1 MGERAL
7 LGGRYELGP
16 AIGSGGFATVFRA
29 RDRQAN
35 VDVAVKLVPPNL
47 FARNIGPGSPGPPGS
62 PGGDRLR
69 AEAAIL
75 KRLSSRHLARV
86 FELGSDEQGVWL
98 VTELVDGVWLSVEG
112 LGRALLPHEIL
123 RVARGLLEGLS
134 VAHAAGVIHADVKPS
149 NILVPRTAKALDGPK
164 LIDFGLARLT
174 SRAEIARE
182 LGESAPASGVVVG
195 SARWMAP
202 EVLSGRVPDMRSD
215 VYSAGLVLFELL
227 GDGDLFPADERR
239 EQLRARIAGD
249 PILEGRVAPPL
260 SSVLARMLARDPAK
274 RYRDA
279 AEALGAV
286 IDLDTAPVS
295 TVGDDVP
302 SRAALD
308 TAPPSMS
315 GSRPSFIYASS
326 TAPPPM
332 RGAAPGAA
340 ASSTRPPAR
349 AASVGSAP
357 PLSTSSPSSRAA
369 PPRGA
374 ATPSAVTPW
383 GGPASTRGLGTS
395 DRRPIDLQTQA
406 PGRVSSVPVASRTMT
421 TRPPPAAR
429 LRALPENGAEG
440 LRETLRYLDLP
451 MLDALARRERGNAT
465 GRVARAVALA
475 LRLEL
480 DAAALILE
488 PLALSSDIARAV
500 GATVLAPRARRV
512 TRARVDSDREDKW
525 IDTVPAELGALLAAF
540 AVALSQRDDAARDV
554 SRCTRLLERL
564 DRADAAAAAAA
575 DTEAHGRIESARITL
590 RIAVAAAR
598 VRSGE
603 LTSGA
608 ALDLVAPLE
617 TGDGRA
623 RSAFDGVVRPLLAA
637 AIGVRVD
644 EGRARDDLE
653 RAVRAANESGATLL
667 EACASAAWGRLL
679 VDAPLRVDQGL
690 AVLERA
696 TTLLAHGDAPSL
708 EHEAEHHRA
717 AALIVQGRWKEAVP
731 PLQAAREAAHAERS
745 IEAEVL
751 SASLEVVA
759 HLALGDHDPAR
770 EAAAAL
776 GEARIGSA
784 RGRAAALAWIA
795 KCLEALASGDRD
807 AAEDA
812 LAEASARSREAG
824 ADSAD
829 AYVLVEVLAMLFDAA
844 KGSLPDVVAPAA
856 ELEKFAAERGFT
868 SFYWFDV
875 LRSVLERVDD
885 PAVRAP
891 MQDVLARVALLLGPA
906 SRIARDRRTS
916 APPAY

>member
-7 LGGRYELGP
+7 LGGRYELGQ

-35 VDVAVKLVPPNL
+35 TDVAVKLVPPGFDASHL
-47 FARNIGPGSPGPPGS
+47 SE
-62 PGGDRLR
+62 RLR
-69 AEAAIL
+69 SEAAVLERL
-75 KRLSSRHLARV
+75 KKLSSRHVARV
-86 FELGSDEQGVWL
+86 FELGSDASGVWL
-98 VTELVDGVWLSVEG
+98 VTELIDGMPLSVEA
-112 LGRALLPHEIL
+112 LGRALLPHEVL
-123 RVARGLLEGLS
+123 RVARGVLEGLS
-134 VAHAAGVIHADVKPS
+134 VAHGAGVVHADVKPS
-149 NILVPRTAKALDGPK
+149 NILVPRTEKALDGPK
-164 LIDFGLARLT
+164 LIDFGLARIT
-174 SRAEIARE
+174 TRAVLARE
-182 LGESAPASGVVVG
+182 LGEGPREPQSGVVVG

-202 EVLSGRVPDMRSD
+202 EVLNGQPPDMRSD
-215 VYSAGLVLFELL
+215 VYSAGLVLFALL
-227 GDGDLFPADERR
+227 GDGELFQADERSDSAGGFR
-239 EQLRARIAGD
+239 DSQQLRARIANE
-249 PILEGRVAPPL
+249 PVLEGRVPPPL
-260 SSVLARMLARDPAK
+260 SAVLARMLARDPAK
-274 RYRDA
+274 RYRDGS
-279 AEALGAV
+279 EALGAV

-295 TVGDDVP
+295 TVVDD
-302 SRAALD
+302 
-308 TAPPSMS
+308 APAPGMR
-315 GSRPSFIYASS
+315 GSRPSLAGYGDAPPSRSSSGFNTS
-326 TAPPPM
+326 TAPPPAS
-332 RGAAPGAA
+332 RSAGTAAPPSMRAPSFSKPFGVEPSAP
-340 ASSTRPPAR
+340 SSRAPSVPRLSPATSGPSTSAFLPPAR
-349 AASVGSAP
+349 ASVP
-357 PLSTSSPSSRAA
+357 SRA
-369 PPRGA
+369 
-374 ATPSAVTPW
+374 
-383 GGPASTRGLGTS
+383 L
-395 DRRPIDLQTQA
+395 
-406 PGRVSSVPVASRTMT
+406 SSVPAASRSTS
-421 TRPPPAAR
+421 TRPPPASR
-429 LRALPENGAEG
+429 LRALPENGADG
-440 LRETLRYLDLP
+440 LRETLRHLDLP

-525 IDTVPAELGALLAAF
+525 IDTVPAELAALLAAF
-540 AVALSQRDDAARDV
+540 AAALSGRDDAARDA
-554 SRCTRLLERL
+554 SRCTRCLERL
-564 DRADAAAAAAA
+564 ERLERATA
-575 DTEAHGRIESARITL
+575 DPEARGRIESARITL

-598 VRSGE
+598 VRTGE
-603 LTSGA
+603 LTSEA
-608 ALDLVAPLE
+608 ALDLTTPLE
-617 TGDGRA
+617 TGDGRT
-623 RSAFDGVVRPLLAA
+623 RSAFDRVVRPLLAA
-637 AIGVRVD
+637 AIGVRID

-653 RAVRAANESGATLL
+653 RAVRASNESGATLL

-679 VDAPLRVDQGL
+679 VDAPLRVEQGL

-731 PLQAAREAAHAERS
+731 ALQSAREAAHAERAV
-745 IEAEVL
+745 EAEVL

-776 GEARIGSA
+776 GEARIGTA

-795 KCLEALASGDRD
+795 KCLEALASGERE

-829 AYVLVEVLAMLFDAA
+829 AYVLVEVLNMLFDAA
-844 KGSLPDVVAPAA
+844 KGSPADVVAPAA
-856 ELEKFAAERGFT
+856 ELERFAAERGFT

-875 LRSVLERVDD
+875 LRSVLDRVDD
-885 PAVRAP
+885 PATRGP
-891 MQDVLARVALLLGPA
+891 MQDVLARVAILLGPA

-916 APPAY
+916 APPGLGP

>member
-1 MGERAL
+1 VGERAL
-7 LGGRYELGP
+7 LGGRYELGQ

-35 VDVAVKLVPPNL
+35 TDVAVKLVPPG
-47 FARNIGPGSPGPPGS
+47 FDAARLSE
-62 PGGDRLR
+62 RLR
-69 AEAAIL
+69 SEAAVLERL
-75 KRLSSRHLARV
+75 KRLSSRHVARV
-86 FELGSDEQGVWL
+86 FELGSDSQGVWL
-98 VTELVDGVWLSVEG
+98 VTELIDGVPLSVEA
-112 LGRALLPHEIL
+112 LGRALLPHEVL
-123 RVARGLLEGLS
+123 RVARGVLEGLS
-134 VAHAAGVIHADVKPS
+134 VAHGAGIVHADVKPS
-149 NILVPRTAKALDGPK
+149 NILVPRTEKALDGPK

-174 SRAEIARE
+174 TRADLARE
-182 LGESAPASGVVVG
+182 LGEGAADVPTGVVVG

-202 EVLSGRVPDMRSD
+202 EVLGGLPSSMRSD
-215 VYSAGLVLFELL
+215 VYSAGLVLFALL
-227 GDGDLFPADERR
+227 GDGELFLGQERR
-239 EQLRARIAGD
+239 ELANGFHDTNQLRARMASD
-249 PILEGRVAPPL
+249 PILEGRVPPPL
-260 SSVLARMLARDPAK
+260 SAVLARMLARDPGK

-295 TVGDDVP
+295 TVGDDE
-302 SRAALD
+302 AA
-308 TAPPSMS
+308 ASMR
-315 GSRPSFIYASS
+315 GSRPSLTEAAPARGRFPSSS
-326 TAPPPM
+326 TAPPP
-332 RGAAPGAA
+332 
-340 ASSTRPPAR
+340 
-349 AASVGSAP
+349 
-357 PLSTSSPSSRAA
+357 
-369 PPRGA
+369 
-374 ATPSAVTPW
+374 
-383 GGPASTRGLGTS
+383 
-395 DRRPIDLQTQA
+395 
-406 PGRVSSVPVASRTMT
+406 ASRTRGNNSTAPPPAPRVSAMPPSTYVPPRASSMPGTSRITT
-421 TRPPPAAR
+421 TRPPPASR
-429 LRALPENGAEG
+429 LRALPELGADG
-440 LRETLRYLDLP
+440 LRETLRHLDLP

-512 TRARVDSDREDKW
+512 TRARVDSDRDDKW
-525 IDTVPAELGALLAAF
+525 IDTVPIELGALLASF
-540 AVALSQRDDAARDV
+540 AAALSGRDDAARNAA
-554 SRCTRLLERL
+554 RCTRCLERL
-564 DRADAAAAAAA
+564 ERAHADADA
-575 DTEAHGRIESARITL
+575 DTRARIESQRVTL

-598 VRSGE
+598 VLAGE
-603 LTSGA
+603 LTSEAG
-608 ALDLVAPLE
+608 LDLVAPLE
-617 TGDGRA
+617 TGDGRT
-623 RSAFDGVVRPLLAA
+623 RSAFDRVVRPLLVA

-653 RAVRAANESGATLL
+653 RAVRGANESGATLL

-679 VDAPLRVDQGL
+679 VDAPLRVEQGL

-731 PLQAAREAAHAERS
+731 ALQSAREAAHAERAV
-745 IEAEVL
+745 EAEVL

-776 GEARIGSA
+776 GEARIGTA

-795 KCLEALASGDRD
+795 KCLEALASGDRE

-812 LAEASARSREAG
+812 LAEASARAREAG

-829 AYVLVEVLAMLFDAA
+829 AYVLVEVLNMLFDAA
-844 KGSLPDVVAPAA
+844 KGSLADVVAPAA
-856 ELEKFAAERGFT
+856 ELERFAAERGFT

-875 LRSVLERVDD
+875 LRSVLGRVDD
-885 PAVRAP
+885 PAVRGP
-891 MQDVLARVALLLGPA
+891 MLDVLGRVALLLGPA

-916 APPAY
+916 APPGLGP

>member
-35 VDVAVKLVPPNL
+35 ADVAVKLVPPNL
-47 FARNIGPGSPGPPGS
+47 YSRELGSTS
-62 PGGDRLR
+62 QAAEQLR
-69 AEAAIL
+69 SEAAIL
-75 KRLSSRHLARV
+75 KKLSSRHLARV
-86 FELGSDEQGVWL
+86 FELGSDAQGVWL
-98 VTELVDGVWLSVEG
+98 VTEYIDGVWLSVDG
-112 LGRALLPHEIL
+112 LGRALLPHEVL

-134 VAHAAGVIHADVKPS
+134 VAHAAGVVHADVKPS
-149 NILVPRTAKALDGPK
+149 NILVPRSEKALDNPK

-174 SRAEIARE
+174 PRAEIARE
-182 LGESAPASGVVVG
+182 LGESAPASGVVMG

-202 EVLSGRVPDMRSD
+202 EVLSGRAADMRSD
-215 VYSAGLVLFELL
+215 VYSAGLVLFDLL
-227 GDGDLFPADERR
+227 GEGDLFPADERR
-239 EQLRARIAGD
+239 DQLRARIAGD
-249 PILEGRVAPPL
+249 PVLEGRVPAPL
-260 SSVLARMLARDPAK
+260 STVLARMLARDPAG

-279 AEALGAV
+279 GEALGAV
-286 IDLDTAPVS
+286 VDLDTAPVS
-295 TVGDDVP
+295 TVGDN
-302 SRAALD
+302 AAARS
-308 TAPPSMS
+308 TRETVPPSMRVP
-315 GSRPSFIYASS
+315 GARPSFIYASS

-332 RGAAPGAA
+332 RGSVPSAAPASGASA
-340 ASSTRPPAR
+340 APA
-349 AASVGSAP
+349 
-357 PLSTSSPSSRAA
+357 PLSARPAPSSRAMSSRPSHV
-369 PPRGA
+369 PPNV
-374 ATPSAVTPW
+374 TSPVLPPPS
-383 GGPASTRGLGTS
+383 PAK
-395 DRRPIDLQTQA
+395 
-406 PGRVSSVPVASRTMT
+406 VSSIPAMSRTMS
-421 TRPPPAAR
+421 TRPPPASR
-429 LRALPENGAEG
+429 LRALPENGADG
-440 LRETLRYLDLP
+440 LRETLRHLDLP

-512 TRARVDSDREDKW
+512 TRARIDSDREDKW

-540 AVALSQRDDAARDV
+540 AAALSQRDDAARDA
-554 SRCTRLLERL
+554 SRCARLLERL
-564 DRADAAAAAAA
+564 DAAEAEVRTDA
-575 DTEAHGRIESARITL
+575 EARGRIDSARITL
-590 RIAVAAAR
+590 RIAMAAAR
-598 VRSGE
+598 VRTGE

-623 RSAFDGVVRPLLAA
+623 RTAFDRVVRPLLAA

-717 AALIVQGRWKEAVP
+717 AALIVQGRWKEAVQ
-731 PLQAAREAAHAERS
+731 PLRAAREAAHAERAV
-745 IEAEVL
+745 EAEVL

-776 GEARIGSA
+776 GEARIGTA
-784 RGRAAALAWIA
+784 RGRAAAFAWIA
-795 KCLEALASGDRD
+795 KCLEALTSGDRD

-844 KGSLPDVVAPAA
+844 KGALPDVVAPAA
-856 ELEKFAAERGFT
+856 ELERFAAERGFT

-885 PAVRAP
+885 PATRSS

-906 SRIARDRRTS
+906 SRIARERRTS

>member
-1 MGERAL
+1 VGERAL
-7 LGGRYELGP
+7 LGGRYELGE

-35 VDVAVKLVPPNL
+35 TDVAVKLVPPGFDAAHL
-47 FARNIGPGSPGPPGS
+47 SE
-62 PGGDRLR
+62 RLR
-69 AEAAIL
+69 SEAAVLERL
-75 KRLSSRHLARV
+75 KRLSSRHVARV
-86 FELGSDEQGVWL
+86 FEIGSDSQGVWL
-98 VTELVDGVWLSVEG
+98 VTELIDGVPLSVEA
-112 LGRALLPHEIL
+112 LGRALLPHEVL
-123 RVARGLLEGLS
+123 RVARGVLEGLS
-134 VAHAAGVIHADVKPS
+134 VAHGAGIVHADVKPS

-164 LIDFGLARLT
+164 LIDFGLARITSLT
-174 SRAEIARE
+174 DLARE
-182 LGESAPASGVVVG
+182 LGEGGSEVQSGAESGVVVG

-202 EVLSGRVPDMRSD
+202 EVLGGRPPDTRSD
-215 VYSAGLVLFELL
+215 VYSAGLVLFALL
-227 GDGDLFPADERR
+227 GDGELFLGEERR
-239 EQLRARIAGD
+239 DVASGFHDTQQLRARIASD
-249 PILEGRVAPPL
+249 PVLEGRVPPPL
-260 SSVLARMLARDPAK
+260 SSVLAKMLARDPAK

-295 TVGDDVP
+295 TVGHD
-302 SRAALD
+302 
-308 TAPPSMS
+308 APPASMRGIRQS
-315 GSRPSFIYASS
+315 LTDAAPARGGFSLSTS
-326 TAPPPM
+326 TAPPPAS
-332 RGAAPGAA
+332 RSAGTASPPAPTSRVPSALPA
-340 ASSTRPPAR
+340 SPYLPPRASSMP
-349 AASVGSAP
+349 VGS
-357 PLSTSSPSSRAA
+357 
-369 PPRGA
+369 
-374 ATPSAVTPW
+374 
-383 GGPASTRGLGTS
+383 
-395 DRRPIDLQTQA
+395 
-406 PGRVSSVPVASRTMT
+406 RTTT
-421 TRPPPAAR
+421 TRPPPASR
-429 LRALPENGAEG
+429 LRGLPENGADG
-440 LRETLRYLDLP
+440 LRETLRHLDLP

-512 TRARVDSDREDKW
+512 TRARVDSDRDDKW

-540 AVALSQRDDAARDV
+540 AAALSGRDDAARNAA
-554 SRCTRLLERL
+554 RCTRCLERL
-564 DRADAAAAAAA
+564 EHADADA
-575 DTEAHGRIESARITL
+575 DAETRARIEPLRVTL

-598 VRSGE
+598 VREGV
-603 LTSGA
+603 LTSEAG
-608 ALDLVAPLE
+608 LDLVAPLE
-617 TGDGRA
+617 TGDGRT
-623 RSAFDGVVRPLLAA
+623 RSAFDRVVRPLLAA

-653 RAVRAANESGATLL
+653 RAVRGANESGATLL

-679 VDAPLRVDQGL
+679 VDAPLRVEQGL

-731 PLQAAREAAHAERS
+731 ALQSAREAAHAERAV
-745 IEAEVL
+745 EAEVL

-776 GEARIGSA
+776 GEARIGTA

-795 KCLEALASGDRD
+795 KCLEALASGDRE

-829 AYVLVEVLAMLFDAA
+829 AYVLVEVLNMLFDAA
-844 KGSLPDVVAPAA
+844 KGSLADVVAPAA
-856 ELEKFAAERGFT
+856 ELERFAAERGFT

-875 LRSVLERVDD
+875 LRSVLGRVDD
-885 PAVRAP
+885 PAVRGP
-891 MQDVLARVALLLGPA
+891 MLDVLARVALLLGPA

-916 APPAY
+916 APPGLGP

>member
-1 MGERAL
+1 VGERAL
-7 LGGRYELGP
+7 LGGRYELGQ

-35 VDVAVKLVPPNL
+35 TDVAVKLVPPGFDASHL
-47 FARNIGPGSPGPPGS
+47 SE
-62 PGGDRLR
+62 RLR
-69 AEAAIL
+69 SEAAVLERL
-75 KRLSSRHLARV
+75 KKLSSRHVARV
-86 FELGSDEQGVWL
+86 FELGSDASGVWL
-98 VTELVDGVWLSVEG
+98 VTELIDGVPLSVEA

-123 RVARGLLEGLS
+123 RVARGVLEGLS
-134 VAHAAGVIHADVKPS
+134 VAHGAGIVHADVKPS
-149 NILVPRTAKALDGPK
+149 NILVPRTEKALDGPK
-164 LIDFGLARLT
+164 LIDFGLARIT
-174 SRAEIARE
+174 TRADLARE
-182 LGESAPASGVVVG
+182 LGDGAREAESGVVVG

-202 EVLSGRVPDMRSD
+202 EVLSGQPSDMRSD
-215 VYSAGLVLFELL
+215 VYSAGLVLFALL
-227 GDGDLFPADERR
+227 GDGELFHVDERR
-239 EQLRARIAGD
+239 DLVGGFRDSQQLRARIANE
-249 PILEGRVAPPL
+249 PVLEGRVPPPL
-260 SSVLARMLARDPAK
+260 SSVLAKMLARDPSK

-279 AEALGAV
+279 SEALGAV

-295 TVGDDVP
+295 TVGDD
-302 SRAALD
+302 
-308 TAPPSMS
+308 APPASMR
-315 GSRPSFIYASS
+315 GSRPSVGGHNDAPPSRSSFGFGTS
-326 TAPPPM
+326 TAPPPPS
-332 RGAAPGAA
+332 RTAGTAAPP
-340 ASSTRPPAR
+340 SMR
-349 AASVGSAP
+349 APSFSKPFGVEPSA
-357 PLSTSSPSSRAA
+357 PSSRA
-369 PPRGA
+369 
-374 ATPSAVTPW
+374 PSAH
-383 GGPASTRGLGTS
+383 
-395 DRRPIDLQTQA
+395 
-406 PGRVSSVPVASRTMT
+406 SSVPVASRTTT
-421 TRPPPAAR
+421 TRPPPASR
-429 LRALPENGAEG
+429 LRALPENGADG
-440 LRETLRYLDLP
+440 LRETLRHLDLP

-525 IDTVPAELGALLAAF
+525 IDTVPAELAALLASF
-540 AVALSQRDDAARDV
+540 AAALSGRDDAARDA
-554 SRCTRLLERL
+554 SRCTRCLERL
-564 DRADAAAAAAA
+564 ERAEAAA
-575 DTEAHGRIESARITL
+575 DPEARGRIESARITL

-598 VRSGE
+598 VRAGE
-603 LTSGA
+603 LTSEA
-608 ALDLVAPLE
+608 ALDLTAPLE
-617 TGDGRA
+617 TGDGRT
-623 RSAFDGVVRPLLAA
+623 RSAFDRVVRPLLAA
-637 AIGVRVD
+637 AIGVRID

-679 VDAPLRVDQGL
+679 VDAPLRVEQGL

-731 PLQAAREAAHAERS
+731 ALQSAREAAHAERAV
-745 IEAEVL
+745 EAEVL

-776 GEARIGSA
+776 GEARIGTA

-795 KCLEALASGDRD
+795 KCLEALASGDRE

-829 AYVLVEVLAMLFDAA
+829 AYVLVEVLNMLFDAA
-844 KGSLPDVVAPAA
+844 KGSPADVVAPAA
-856 ELEKFAAERGFT
+856 ELERFAAERGFT

-875 LRSVLERVDD
+875 LRSVLDRVDD
-885 PAVRAP
+885 PATRGP
-891 MQDVLARVALLLGPA
+891 MQDVLARVAILLGPA

-916 APPAY
+916 APPGYGP

>member
-1 MGERAL
+1 M
-7 LGGRYELGP
+7 
-16 AIGSGGFATVFRA
+16 FRA

-35 VDVAVKLVPPNL
+35 ADVAVKLVPPNL
-47 FARNIGPGSPGPPGS
+47 YSRELGSTSHAAEQLRN
-62 PGGDRLR
+62 
-69 AEAAIL
+69 EAAIL
-75 KRLSSRHLARV
+75 KKLSSRHLARV
-86 FELGSDEQGVWL
+86 FDLGSDAQGVWL
-98 VTELVDGVWLSVEG
+98 VTEYIDGVWLSVEG
-112 LGRALLPHEIL
+112 LGRALLPHEVL

-134 VAHAAGVIHADVKPS
+134 VAHAAGVVHADVKPS
-149 NILVPRTAKALDGPK
+149 NILVPRNEKALDGPK

-174 SRAEIARE
+174 PRAEIARE
-182 LGESAPASGVVVG
+182 LGESAPASGVVMG

-202 EVLSGRVPDMRSD
+202 EVLSGRAADTRSD
-215 VYSAGLVLFELL
+215 VYSAGLVLFDLL
-227 GDGDLFPADERR
+227 GEGDLFPADERR
-239 EQLRARIAGD
+239 DQLRARIAGD
-249 PILEGRVAPPL
+249 PLLEGRVPAPL
-260 SSVLARMLARDPAK
+260 STVLARMLARDPAS

-279 AEALGAV
+279 GEALGAV
-286 IDLDTAPVS
+286 VDLDTAPVS
-295 TVGDDVP
+295 TVGDD
-302 SRAALD
+302 AAVRS
-308 TAPPSMS
+308 TRETVPPSMRAP
-315 GSRPSFIYASS
+315 GARPSFIYASS

-332 RGAAPGAA
+332 RGSVPSAAPAP
-340 ASSTRPPAR
+340 ASAR
-349 AASVGSAP
+349 SA
-357 PLSTSSPSSRAA
+357 PSSRA
-369 PPRGA
+369 
-374 ATPSAVTPW
+374 TPS
-383 GGPASTRGLGTS
+383 
-395 DRRPIDLQTQA
+395 RPSHV
-406 PGRVSSVPVASRTMT
+406 PPRVSSPALPPPLVARVSSIPAMSRTMS
-421 TRPPPAAR
+421 TRPPPASR
-429 LRALPENGAEG
+429 LRALPENGADG
-440 LRETLRYLDLP
+440 LRETLRHLDLP

-512 TRARVDSDREDKW
+512 TRARIDSDREDKW

-540 AVALSQRDDAARDV
+540 AAALSQRDDAARDA
-554 SRCTRLLERL
+554 SRCSRLIERL
-564 DRADAAAAAAA
+564 DAAE
-575 DTEAHGRIESARITL
+575 TEARGDAEARGRIESARTTL
-590 RIAVAAAR
+590 RIAMAAAR
-598 VRSGE
+598 VRTGE

-623 RSAFDGVVRPLLAA
+623 RTAFDRVVRPLLAA

-731 PLQAAREAAHAERS
+731 PLRAAREAAHAERAV
-745 IEAEVL
+745 EAEVL

-776 GEARIGSA
+776 GEARIGTA

-795 KCLEALASGDRD
+795 KCLEALTSGDRD

-824 ADSAD
+824 ADGAD
-829 AYVLVEVLAMLFDAA
+829 AYVLVEILAMLFDAA
-844 KGSLPDVVAPAA
+844 KGTLHDVVAPAA
-856 ELEKFAAERGFT
+856 ELERFAAERGFT

-885 PAVRAP
+885 PAMRSP

-906 SRIARDRRTS
+906 SRIARERRTS

>member
-1 MGERAL
+1 
-7 LGGRYELGP
+7 
-16 AIGSGGFATVFRA
+16 
-29 RDRQAN
+29 
-35 VDVAVKLVPPNL
+35 
-47 FARNIGPGSPGPPGS
+47 
-62 PGGDRLR
+62 
-69 AEAAIL
+69 
-75 KRLSSRHLARV
+75 
-86 FELGSDEQGVWL
+86 
-98 VTELVDGVWLSVEG
+98 VT
-112 LGRALLPHEIL
+112 
-123 RVARGLLEGLS
+123 
-134 VAHAAGVIHADVKPS
+134 HADVKPS
-149 NILVPRTAKALDGPK
+149 NILVPRNEKALDGPK
-164 LIDFGLARLT
+164 LIDFGLARVT

-182 LGESAPASGVVVG
+182 LLTVDRLPESAPASGVVLG

-202 EVLSGRVPDMRSD
+202 EVLAGRAADMRSD

-227 GDGDLFPADERR
+227 GDGELFPAEERR
-239 EQLRARIAGD
+239 EQLRARVTTD
-249 PILEGRVAPPL
+249 PVLEGRVAPPL
-260 SSVLARMLARDPAK
+260 SSVLARMLARDPDK

-279 AEALGAV
+279 TEALGAV
-286 IDLDTAPVS
+286 MDLDTAPVS
-295 TVGDDVP
+295 VVSDE
-302 SRAALD
+302 
-308 TAPPSMS
+308 PP
-315 GSRPSFIYASS
+315 ASLRHSKPAFGFTS
-326 TAPPPM
+326 TAPPP
-332 RGAAPGAA
+332 
-340 ASSTRPPAR
+340 PPSLRNA
-349 AASVGSAP
+349 G
-357 PLSTSSPSSRAA
+357 TAA
-369 PPRGA
+369 PPALRPEVAHSTHPPPPPALSRTPAPLAPLVHPAPPA
-374 ATPSAVTPW
+374 ARVPS
-383 GGPASTRGLGTS
+383 
-395 DRRPIDLQTQA
+395 I
-406 PGRVSSVPVASRTMT
+406 SSVPVGSRTMT
-421 TRPPPAAR
+421 TRPPPASR
-429 LRALPENGAEG
+429 LRALPENGADG
-440 LRETLRYLDLP
+440 LRETLRHLDLP

-512 TRARVDSDREDKW
+512 TRARIDSDRDDKW
-525 IDTVPAELGALLAAF
+525 IDTVPAELGALLASF
-540 AVALSQRDDAARDV
+540 AAALSGRDDAARDA
-554 SRCTRLLERL
+554 SRCTRLIERL
-564 DRADAAAAAAA
+564 DRAEAEADADARA
-575 DTEAHGRIESARITL
+575 RIDSARVTL

-608 ALDLVAPLE
+608 GLDLVAPLE
-617 TGDGRA
+617 TGDGRT
-623 RSAFDGVVRPLLAA
+623 RNAFDRVVRPLLAA

-679 VDAPLRVDQGL
+679 VDAPLRVEQGL

-708 EHEAEHHRA
+708 EHESEHHRA
-717 AALIVQGRWKEAVP
+717 AALIVRGRWADAVP
-731 PLQAAREAAHAERS
+731 RLRAAREAAHAERAV
-745 IEAEVL
+745 EAEVL

-776 GEARIGSA
+776 GDARIGTA

-795 KCLEALASGDRD
+795 KCLEALASGERD

-844 KGSLPDVVAPAA
+844 KGTLPDVIAPAA
-856 ELEKFAAERGFT
+856 ELERFAEERGFT

-885 PAVRAP
+885 LAVRTP

-916 APPAY
+916 APPGL

>member
-29 RDRQAN
+29 RDRHAN
-35 VDVAVKLVPPNL
+35 ADVAVKLVPPGFDAAQL
-47 FARNIGPGSPGPPGS
+47 SA
-62 PGGDRLR
+62 RLR
-69 AEAAIL
+69 TEAAVL
-75 KRLSSRHLARV
+75 KRLSSRHVARV
-86 FELGSDEQGVWL
+86 FDIGSDDQGVWL
-98 VTELVDGVWLSVEG
+98 VTELIDGVPLSVEG
-112 LGRALLPHEIL
+112 LGRALLAHEVL

-134 VAHAAGVIHADVKPS
+134 AAHSLGVIHADVKPS
-149 NILVPRTAKALDGPK
+149 NVLVPRNEKALDGPK
-164 LIDFGLARLT
+164 LIDFGLARVT
-174 SRAEIARE
+174 PRSEIARE
-182 LGESAPASGVVVG
+182 LGESAPASGVVFG

-202 EVLSGRVPDMRSD
+202 EVLAGRAADMRAD
-215 VYSAGLVLFELL
+215 VYSAGLLLFDLL
-227 GDGDLFPADERR
+227 GEGDLFPNEDRR
-239 EQLRARIAGD
+239 EQLRARIAND
-249 PILEGRVAPPL
+249 PLLEERVPPPL

-279 AEALGAV
+279 NEALGAV

-295 TVGDDVP
+295 VVRDDP
-302 SRAALD
+302 AALAR
-308 TAPPSMS
+308 APANEPPASMRA
-315 GSRPSFIYASS
+315 GRPSFVFSSS
-326 TAPPPM
+326 TAPPPPS
-332 RGAAPGAA
+332 RGSAGTASPPSIRAAAPRLSQHAA
-340 ASSTRPPAR
+340 LTQGPPQAPSITSIPVASRPMSTRPP
-349 AASVGSAP
+349 P
-357 PLSTSSPSSRAA
+357 ST
-369 PPRGA
+369 
-374 ATPSAVTPW
+374 
-383 GGPASTRGLGTS
+383 
-395 DRRPIDLQTQA
+395 
-406 PGRVSSVPVASRTMT
+406 
-421 TRPPPAAR
+421 R
-429 LRALPENGAEG
+429 LRALPENGADG
-440 LRETLRYLDLP
+440 LRETLRHLDLP

-512 TRARVDSDREDKW
+512 TRARIDPDREDKW
-525 IDTVPAELGALLAAF
+525 LGTVPAELGALLASF
-540 AVALSQRDDAARDV
+540 AAALATPVDAQRDAG
-554 SRCTRLLERL
+554 RCTRLLERL
-564 DRADAAAAAAA
+564 ERAEVDADAE
-575 DTEAHGRIESARITL
+575 TRSRIESARITL
-590 RIAVAAAR
+590 RFAIAAAR

-617 TGDGRA
+617 TGDGRT
-623 RSAFDGVVRPLLAA
+623 RSAFDRVVRPLLAA
-637 AIGVRVD
+637 AIGVRID

-679 VDAPLRVDQGL
+679 VDAPQRVEQGL

-717 AALIVQGRWKEAVP
+717 AALIVQGRWKESVP
-731 PLQAAREAAHAERS
+731 RLRAAREAAHAERAV
-745 IEAEVL
+745 EAEVL

-759 HLALGDHDPAR
+759 HLALGDHDPAH
-770 EAAAAL
+770 EAAQAL
-776 GEARIGSA
+776 GDARIGSA

-812 LAEASARSREAG
+812 LAEASARSREPG

-829 AYVLVEVLAMLFDAA
+829 AYVLVEVLNMLFDAA
-844 KGSLPDVVAPAA
+844 KGSLPDVVAPAT
-856 ELEKFAAERGFT
+856 ELERFAAERGFT

-875 LRSVLERVDD
+875 LRSVLERIDD
-885 PAVRAP
+885 PIVRAP

-906 SRIARDRRTS
+906 SRIARERRTS
-916 APPAY
+916 APPGMPP